1 MLKFF
6 TVGYVYT
13 DESTPREEHFRTV
26 KAIDA
31 NEAKKEVQI
40 QKILSGDRVKITG
53 AMTNS

>member
-1 MLKFF
+1 MRFF

-31 NEAKKEVQI
+31 EEAKKEVWI
-40 QKILSGDRVKITG
+40 QMILSGDRVEVTG